1 MDLTFGEQ
9 ILLLLKRKNMTIPE
23 YARLLEERT
32 GIPCS
37 SQYLNQQL
45 KKDNFLE
52 QDMSI
57 LAAALDRRVVISLE
71 PLSSG
76 HDSEDFSMF
85 TGHRTA
91 QREIQIQAEV
101 QSQIEQQNI
110 PAPERPG
117 ETSRTEEPQARPAEQ
132 MAEGSASQAASMTQT
147 VDGNASQ
154 ARTAELVAEES
165 APPTGTT
172 AQTVE
177 RNTSHTRAAEQTA
190 EGSTPH
196 AEAVKQTT
204 VEHGPQ
210 TGTAAQTVDGNT
222 SHTRTAG
229 QMAEGSTPQAE
240 AVKQTAVESGP
251 QAGTAAQ
258 TAEGNASRTRTAE
271 LTAEESAPLTGAT
284 AQTADG
290 NTSHTRTAGQ
300 MAEGSTPQA
309 ETVKQT
315 AVENSSQAEMAAKMS
330 RESTPQTGR
339 AGQTPEGSA
348 ASTAPLSDQDMM
360 IRQITQG
367 LLAAVQ
373 HKSGN
378 SSGKSARPS
387 PSLSPDSINPYT
399 NEEYLNNTVR
409 KHPDQERFIQVYDI
423 TEHKWIDVPENYFQK
438 FQAVKR
444 RIMGRDYTP
453 PIYI

>member
-110 PAPERPG
+110 PAPEGPG
-117 ETSRTEEPQARPAEQ
+117 ESTRTEEPQARPAEQ
-132 MAEGSASQAASMTQT
+132 MAEGSASQAASMAQT

-240 AVKQTAVESGP
+240 
-251 QAGTAAQ
+251 
-258 TAEGNASRTRTAE
+258 
-271 LTAEESAPLTGAT
+271 
-284 AQTADG
+284 
-290 NTSHTRTAGQ
+290 
-300 MAEGSTPQA
+300 
-309 ETVKQT
+309 TVKQT

-373 HKSGN
+373 QKSGN
-378 SSGKSARPS
+378 GSGKSARPS

>member
-23 YARLLEERT
+23 YAQLLEERT

-91 QREIQIQAEV
+91 QREIQIQAEE

-110 PAPERPG
+110 PAPEGPG
-117 ETSRTEEPQARPAEQ
+117 EASRTEE
-132 MAEGSASQAASMTQT
+132 SQAKPVEQ
-147 VDGNASQ
+147 GNDPQ
-154 ARTAELVAEES
+154 
-165 APPTGTT
+165 
-172 AQTVE
+172 
-177 RNTSHTRAAEQTA
+177 
-190 EGSTPH
+190 

-210 TGTAAQTVDGNT
+210 
-222 SHTRTAG
+222 
-229 QMAEGSTPQAE
+229 
-240 AVKQTAVESGP
+240 
-251 QAGTAAQ
+251 
-258 TAEGNASRTRTAE
+258 
-271 LTAEESAPLTGAT
+271 
-284 AQTADG
+284 
-290 NTSHTRTAGQ
+290 
-300 MAEGSTPQA
+300 
-309 ETVKQT
+309 
-315 AVENSSQAEMAAKMS
+315 AEMATQMS

-373 HKSGN
+373 QKSGN
-378 SSGKSARPS
+378 GSGKSARPS